1 MKRGIFITFE
11 GIEGSGKSTQAQLA
25 STWLKSRNV
34 PHVITREPGDSTIG
48 KDIRRILLSE
58 NTASLQ
64 PVSEALLYL
73 AERFQH
79 INEVIRPNLDA
90 GNIVLCDRYHDSTVA
105 YQGYGR
111 GISLQWIENIWSNSG
126 QSLVP
131 DQTFLLN
138 LDPEIGLNRS
148 LEKLRSAGLD
158 ESRFEKESLEFHTR
172 VRDGFLEI
180 ARQNPKRFEMID
192 ASLPSEKIN
201 QIIIEH
207 LSKVIL

>member
-25 STWLKSRNV
+25 STWLKSRNIS
-34 PHVITREPGDSTIG
+34 HAITREPGDSTIG

-73 AERFQH
+73 ADRFQH

-126 QSLVP
+126 QSLLP
-131 DQTFLLN
+131 DQTLL
-138 LDPEIGLNRS
+138 LDLAPEIGLNRS

-180 ARQNPKRFEMID
+180 ARQNPKRFKMID